1 MKKQNIFKFYV
12 IIILLNIII
21 NDIDGKLIQL
31 DTRIYI
37 YMEGRFKNI
46 YSLFN

>member
-1 MKKQNIFKFYV
+1 M
-12 IIILLNIII
+12 IILLNIII

-37 YMEGRFKNI
+37 YGGEI
-46 YSLFN
+46 